1 MANYASKPGR
11 ACKVTMGAA
20 GTTKVLGMGAWEIGG
35 GAVEELDTTEF
46 GNDYQEISLGI
57 ITGGNASFSGI
68 YKKTDTQGQDI
79 IRAAFYNK
87 SDITSLRFYVDS
99 VSYFTPNST
108 TAAGGGLPAESQ
120 ISYINIISEPTI
132 AVDKAGLVT
141 IGFTGKVS
149 GVMRF
154 I

>member
-1 MANYASKPGR
+1 MANMTSMPGR
-11 ACKVTMGAA
+11 ACKVTLGA
-20 GTTKVLGMGAWEIGG
+20 TNSILGMGTWEIGG
-35 GAVEELDTTEF
+35 GSVTELDTTEF
-46 GNDYQEISLGI
+46 GNDYSEIQLGI
-57 ITGGNASFSGI
+57 VVGGNATFSGV
-68 YKKTDTQGQDI
+68 YKKSDTVGQDLL
-79 IRAAFYNK
+79 RAAFYLK
-87 SDITSLRFYVDS
+87 SDITGLRFYVDS

-132 AVDKAGLVT
+132 TADMSDIVK
-141 IGFTGKVS
+141 ISFTGKLS

>member
-1 MANYASKPGR
+1 MANMASKPGR
-11 ACKVTMGAA
+11 ACKVTLGANNI
-20 GTTKVLGMGAWEIGG
+20 LGMGTWEIGG
-35 GAVEELDTTEF
+35 GSVEELDTTEF

-57 ITGGNASFSGI
+57 ITGGSASFNGI
-68 YKKTDTQGQDI
+68 YKKSDTQGQDL

-87 SDITSLRFYVDS
+87 SDITTLRFYIDS

-132 AVDKAGLVT
+132 SADKGGLVT
-141 IGFTGKVS
+141 ISFTGKVS

>member
-1 MANYASKPGR
+1 MANMASKPGR
-11 ACKVTMGAA
+11 ACKVTLGANNI
-20 GTTKVLGMGAWEIGG
+20 LGMGTWEIGG

-68 YKKTDTQGQDI
+68 YKKSDTQGQDL

-87 SDITSLRFYVDS
+87 SDITTLRFYIDS

-120 ISYINIISEPTI
+120 ISYINIINEPSI
-132 AVDKAGLVT
+132 SVDKAGLVT
-141 IGFTGKVS
+141 VSFTGKVS